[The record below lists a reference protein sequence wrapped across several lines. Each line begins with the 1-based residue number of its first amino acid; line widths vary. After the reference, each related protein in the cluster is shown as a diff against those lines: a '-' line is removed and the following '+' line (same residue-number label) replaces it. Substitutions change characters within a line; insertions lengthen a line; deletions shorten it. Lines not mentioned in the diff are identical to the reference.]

1 MRRFAILFFAVCI
14 LCGLAAPLA
23 AVGTEE
29 TPVEAVELTASAS
42 IACPDGSVSAL
53 TDGREETYADLPAGA
68 AVTITSEAGIASLYV
83 IFDRIYGAWTLS
95 DGTAE
100 IVCGTNGYLHEY
112 IDVAE
117 KLGHSPNSLTLTFAE
132 RDCSLSEVHLFGD
145 GVAPSWVQ
153 IWEPPCEEAD
163 LLLFSTHI
171 DDEHLFFAGVLP
183 YYAVARALDVQVVYF
198 TDPFQYHERPHEQLN
213 GLWTVGVRH
222 YPVSGDFVDMR
233 SYSSAEAY
241 AHQESFGFTR
251 DDMVRSQVELLR
263 RFRPQVVVGHDIH
276 GEYGHGQHM
285 INCETLMEGLDLA
298 ADASFDPDSA
308 AQYGVWDTPKAYI
321 HLWEENPIVMDWD
334 VPLEAFGGR
343 TAFQISQ
350 EGFRCHKSQIVFWL
364 GGWMFGENGSITKA
378 SQITS
383 YSPCRYGLYRTT
395 VGPDVEGGDMFENIP
410 RSYAE
415 IREEAARQEEI
426 RRQEEEARA
435 AEEARLEEIRRQ
447 EEEARA
453 AEEARLEEE
462 GRRAG
467 LESREETAPV
477 VAATGVSAA
486 VAVIAAAALIMAAAM
501 LLCMRPMPKSNRP
514 QRRRKP

>member
-1 MRRFAILFFAVCI
+1 MRRFAILFFVLCI
-14 LCGLAAPLA
+14 FFGLAAPLA
-23 AVGTEE
+23 AVGAEE
-29 TPVEAVELTASAS
+29 TPAWAVELTASAS
-42 IACPDGSVSAL
+42 IVCPSVSVSAL
-53 TDGREETYADLPAGA
+53 TDGSEETYTDLPAGA
-68 AVTITSEAGIASLYV
+68 AVTITSETEIASLYV

-95 DGTAE
+95 DGTTE

-112 IDVAE
+112 IDVTE

-132 RDCSLSEVHLFGD
+132 RDCSLSEVHLFGA
-145 GVAPSWVQ
+145 GAVPSWVQ

-222 YPVSGDFVDMR
+222 YPVSGDYVDMR

-241 AHQESFGFTR
+241 AHQKNYGFTR

-263 RFRPQVVVGHDIH
+263 RFRPQVVVGHDIN

-298 ADASFDPDSA
+298 ADASYDPDSA
-308 AQYGVWDTPKAYI
+308 ARYGVWDTPKAYI
-321 HLWEENPIVMDWD
+321 HLWKENPIIMDWD

-350 EGFRCHKSQIVFWL
+350 EGFRCHKSQVVFWL
-364 GGWMFGENGSITKA
+364 GGWMFGNNGSITKA
-378 SQITS
+378 SQITT
-383 YSPCRYGLYRTT
+383 YSPCMYGLYRTT

-415 IREEAARQEEI
+415 IREDAV
-426 RRQEEEARA
+426 RQEEEARA
-435 AEEARLEEIRRQ
+435 AEEARLEELRQREEAARAAEKARQ
-447 EEEARA
+447 EEESRHAVP
-453 AEEARLEEE
+453 
-462 GRRAG
+462 
-467 LESREETAPV
+467 ESPGETAPV
-477 VAATGVSAA
+477 VAAAGVSAA
-486 VAVIAAAALIMAAAM
+486 VAVIAAAALIMAATM
-501 LLCMRPMPKSNRP
+501 LLCMHPRPRSSRP
-514 QRRRKP
+514 QRRRRP

>member
-1 MRRFAILFFAVCI
+1 MRRFAILVFAVCF
-14 LCGLAAPLA
+14 LFSLAASLA
-23 AVGTEE
+23 AVGAEE
-29 TPVEAVELTASAS
+29 TPTEAVELTASAS
-42 IACPDGSVSAL
+42 IVCPDGSVSAL
-53 TDGREETYADLPAGA
+53 TDSREDTYTALPAGA
-68 AVTITSEAGIASLYV
+68 AVTITSETGIASLYV
-83 IFDRIYGAWTLS
+83 IFDRICGAWTLS
-95 DGTAE
+95 DGTTE
-100 IVCGTNGYLHEY
+100 ILCGTNGYLHEF

-117 KLGHSPNSLTLTFAE
+117 RLGHSPNSLTLTFAE

-145 GVAPSWVQ
+145 GAVPSWVQ

-183 YYAVARALDVQVVYF
+183 YYAVERALDVQVVYF

-222 YPVSGDFVDMR
+222 YPLSGDYVDMR

-241 AHQESFGFTR
+241 AHQKSFGFTR
-251 DDMVRSQVELLR
+251 DDMIRSQVELLR
-263 RFRPQVVVGHDIH
+263 RFRPQVVVGHDIN

-298 ADASFDPDSA
+298 ADASYDPDSA

-334 VPLEAFGGR
+334 VPLESFGGR
-343 TAFQISQ
+343 TAFQVSQ

-364 GGWMFGENGSITKA
+364 GGWMFGNNGSITKA
-378 SQITS
+378 SQIAT

-395 VGPDVEGGDMFENIP
+395 VGPDVEGGDMFENIS

-415 IREEAARQEEI
+415 IREEAARQEE
-426 RRQEEEARA
+426 
-435 AEEARLEEIRRQ
+435 EARLEEIRRQ
-447 EEEARA
+447 EEAARA

-462 GRRAG
+462 SRRAG
-467 LESREETAPV
+467 PESLEETAPV
-477 VAATGVSAA
+477 VVAAGVSAA
-486 VAVIAAAALIMAAAM
+486 VAVIAAAALIMAATM
-501 LLCMRPMPKSNRP
+501 LLCMHLRPRSSRP
-514 QRRRKP
+514 QRRRRS